1 MLKVIIEILIGVAW
15 AAFGAYMAKKPKN
28 TKVHKRSDY
37 SSDGKKK
44 SNQNNDFADTSADD
58 SIDQDVVVESID
70 EDNSSVNVVD
80 KDASKDESNSE
91 NKDKTSSKFAKKI
104 KDLAD
109 YYSDDD
115 DLGDLF
121 SDILEAKKKLE
132 NEGDSPKN
140 SDTSDASEDSKDS
153 KSNKSDNKSSNSKEN
168 NRYMRIDFDVNKFVG
183 KSRKW
188 RWIIV
193 AIVVAIAFICSII
206 FGFSTFITDCMWYA
220 QLGFESVI
228 WIQLAAKIGVWALYA
243 LLMAAFGYLSA
254 YIAIKKRP
262 GSEDGVYVK
271 EKGNILDTKK
281 GISSKLAMHVA
292 GVVSLIVGAVFGMQ
306 FYNHWV
312 QILLMFNYQSF
323 GIKDPQFGFDNGF
336 YVFALPGLRLF
347 TRAFI
352 VLLAVSLLFSVITNA
367 LMGAVRITLPVDG
380 KGIFSITKSAR
391 RQISAW
397 FMLVI
402 IFWSVLQILD
412 VFAIVNLDGSKI
424 TGGSYTDMNAGV
436 PSSIAMAVITLIVGI
451 VITAW
456 LLKSHALNG
465 NVKIGT
471 RFVVAVKA
479 WRTPAIAVASLV
491 VCAMVLSFAWP
502 ALLQRFKVAPNAQE
516 LEATYIQRN
525 IDATKFAYGLN
536 NVKKESYKATS
547 EGKSGAL
554 AKEAESTAQI
564 RLLDPQVTSPTFRQL
579 QQSKQYYTFADT
591 LSVDKYDIDGV
602 SQDTVIAAR
611 ELDLAGNDNRNW
623 VNDHT
628 VYTHGYGVVAAY
640 GNKVTADGQPQFM
653 EYGIPTQGK
662 LTKLKKYEPRIYFSP
677 NAPKYSIVGSPKG
690 SAPWEFDYPT
700 GSNGALTTFKG
711 NGGPSVGNFFSKL
724 LHAIRFESDQI
735 LFSDRVTANSQILYD
750 RDPKTRV
757 SKVAPYLTLDG
768 RVYPA
773 VVDGR
778 VKWIVDGYTTSDSY
792 PYSQMTDFGQVTQ
805 DSTTTTSR
813 SIKGLTNQRAN
824 YIRNSVKATVDAYD
838 GSVDLYVW
846 DKKDPVIK
854 AWRSIF
860 PGHYHDISKISG
872 DLMSHI
878 RYPESLFKVQ
888 RHLLA
893 KYHVDSASQFFSGE
907 DFWQTPVDPTESQ
920 SLQRED
926 ILQPPYYL
934 TLQTRGANKPV
945 FSLVSTYIPAG
956 RSTREILTGFLSVN
970 SDAGNVAGKV
980 SENYGKLMLQ
990 ELPKVSNVPG
1000 PGQAQ
1005 NNFNANANV
1014 SKELNLLESGSTKV
1028 KRGNLLTLPLG
1039 GGLVYV
1045 EPVYV
1050 QSSGSTSYPLLKK
1063 VLVAFGDQVGFADT
1077 LDEALNQVF
1086 GGNSGANAGD
1096 ASNNSGVN
1104 NIASNPKQKDST
1116 KNSENGNKNANSK
1129 ADADFSAKAKM
1140 ALKRAAQALK
1150 DSDVAMKSGDW
1161 QAYGKAQK
1169 ELSDAINDAIKED
1182 SGK

>member
-70 EDNSSVNVVD
+70 EDNSNANVVD

-153 KSNKSDNKSSNSKEN
+153 KGNKSDNKSSNSKEN

-479 WRTPAIAVASLV
+479 WRTPAVAVASLV

-536 NVKKESYKATS
+536 NVKKESYNATS

-980 SENYGKLMLQ
+980 SENYGQLRLQ

-1104 NIASNPKQKDST
+1104 NIASNPKQKDSA
-1116 KNSENGNKNANSK
+1116 KNSENGNKNANAK
-1129 ADADFSAKAKM
+1129 AGADFSAKAKM